1 MSMKSFSPWVLFA
14 YSGHLLVTVFSCHR
28 PGFTFLFF
36 QSWVGIVLRCFFPCW
51 KRKIEVWNLWRSP
64 AEVTLVGYKIL
75 EGHWKRWASWLE
87 LCHIDMETL
96 EIRDISAAQK
106 KGNIDTYPC
115 KCWTPKQDASLNLWT
130 SWYFRC
136 SYDTCLRPWTFQTEK
151 KKSFNQYLNV
161 QAATFIPPPQKQNKL
176 ICMVGSNGIV
186 DYRDRLVQDRLT
198 RGFVICL
205 FLLTLRT
212 FQL

>member
-28 PGFTFLFF
+28 PGFTFCSFNRDIDD
-36 QSWVGIVLRCFFPCW
+36 WVGIVLRCFFPCW
-51 KRKIEVWNLWRSP
+51 KRKIEVWSLWRSP

-96 EIRDISAAQK
+96 EIRDISTAQK

-130 SWYFRC
+130 SWHFRC
-136 SYDTCLRPWTFQTEK
+136 SYDTCLWPGLSKPKRK
-151 KKSFNQYLNV
+151 KVS
-161 QAATFIPPPQKQNKL
+161 TSISMCKQPLLSPHPKNKTKTDL
-176 ICMVGSNGIV
+176 HG
-186 DYRDRLVQDRLT
+186 RK
-198 RGFVICL
+198 
-205 FLLTLRT
+205 
-212 FQL
+212 

>member
-36 QSWVGIVLRCFFPCW
+36 QSWHWWLSWDCTEVFFSML
-51 KRKIEVWNLWRSP
+51 EEEDWNLWRSP

-130 SWYFRC
+130 SWHFRC
-136 SYDTCLRPWTFQTEK
+136 SYDTCLRPWTF
-151 KKSFNQYLNV
+151 
-161 QAATFIPPPQKQNKL
+161 
-176 ICMVGSNGIV
+176 
-186 DYRDRLVQDRLT
+186 
-198 RGFVICL
+198 
-205 FLLTLRT
+205 
-212 FQL
+212 